1 MLSLSGKR
9 GSPTRRW
16 AIKWQRISGC
26 RGMRTHT
33 PQPQDFLPARGA
45 LLTRPRGPRGAE
57 SCASEPGSDPSVSS
71 GLLRPR
77 GASPSVRTSSLG
89 PRKPVPCGGFSSSW
103 RSPPCHP
110 CGLGRPGTPAN
121 SGCRCT
127 DRSSAWSPGAA
138 QTQSSARAG
147 GDACANLAL
156 PPRPEAF
163 LEEGRQDGTGAPPR
177 QQAASAPLSSSPSRK
192 EAGGRPALTLLD
204 CVDADISPGAWENR
218 EGTSSSSRKLHSPQ
232 PHPRVWLGVTFSKQ
246 HRPLGEPAPGRAPC
260 CKCGLQPARRGVGQ
274 QSRPVPCVWARGHR
288 ARHPTHPLAPRPSC
302 PECPLLNCPQGDA
315 DQL

>member
-1 MLSLSGKR
+1 M
-9 GSPTRRW
+9 
-16 AIKWQRISGC
+16 
-26 RGMRTHT
+26 
-33 PQPQDFLPARGA
+33 
-45 LLTRPRGPRGAE
+45 TRPRGPRGAE

-77 GASPSVRTSSLG
+77 GASPSIRTSSLG

-192 EAGGRPALTLLD
+192 EAGGRLVLLCKSQWPGHLLTGVQGGRDLGAPIPPTDPLGAPFSEHRLD

-246 HRPLGEPAPGRAPC
+246 HRPLGEPAPGRPPAASVASSPPVGGSASRAALCPACGPEVTVQGTLHTPWPHAP
-260 CKCGLQPARRGVGQ
+260 
-274 QSRPVPCVWARGHR
+274 R
-288 ARHPTHPLAPRPSC
+288 ARSVPS
-302 PECPLLNCPQGDA
+302 
-315 DQL
+315 